1 MINDAPSLD
10 SWIFED
16 IETGLRAYAES
27 QNKTY
32 DKYHPVSCL
41 PDGSTQAALRHL
53 GVTYAQVS
61 KWMNTG
67 YQTVAG
73 WFNTKRNPSRSTFKY
88 SIYPA
93 LCESYR
99 RTTSLSV
106 SSDFERKGVERR
118 VFLLLTTGSTDTPE
132 EIQERFEKAKER
144 FQRSAIA
151 YAASKLNKVELAS
164 IAQGALGFL
173 ALNHDQ
179 VLLERDFY
187 WHNDSRSSIYELS
200 TVNDGLGHANALEN
214 AAYEMSMEAWRNRVT
229 TLSDEELRLCAN
241 SLTEEIERRK
251 QELPPVGSAIEQAL

>member
-27 QNKTY
+27 KNKAY
-32 DKYHPVSCL
+32 DKYHSVSCL

-106 SSDFERKGVERR
+106 STDFERKEVERR

-132 EIQERFEKAKER
+132 EIQERFDKAKER

-187 WHNDSRSSIYELS
+187 WHNESRSSIYELS

-251 QELPPVGSAIEQAL
+251 QELPSAGSLIE

>member
-1 MINDAPSLD
+1 MNNDAPSLD

-27 QNKTY
+27 QNKVY
-32 DKYHPVSCL
+32 DKYHPASCL
-41 PDGSTQAALRHL
+41 PEGSTQAALRHL

-73 WFNTKRNPSRSTFKY
+73 WFNAKRNPSRSTFKF

-106 SSDFERKGVERR
+106 NTDFERKGIERR

-132 EIQERFEKAKER
+132 EIQEHFEKAKER
-144 FQRSAIA
+144 FQRSAIS
-151 YAASKLNKVELAS
+151 YAASKLNKAELAS
-164 IAQGALGFL
+164 DILDSTKGASGFSVIGDVHDYRLELGSENELAIVSQTDEPDTYVHIA
-173 ALNHDQ
+173 
-179 VLLERDFY
+179 V
-187 WHNDSRSSIYELS
+187 
-200 TVNDGLGHANALEN
+200 
-214 AAYEMSMEAWRNRVT
+214 AW
-229 TLSDEELRLCAN
+229 A
-241 SLTEEIERRK
+241 LTEELAKASLFLNVE
-251 QELPPVGSAIEQAL
+251 